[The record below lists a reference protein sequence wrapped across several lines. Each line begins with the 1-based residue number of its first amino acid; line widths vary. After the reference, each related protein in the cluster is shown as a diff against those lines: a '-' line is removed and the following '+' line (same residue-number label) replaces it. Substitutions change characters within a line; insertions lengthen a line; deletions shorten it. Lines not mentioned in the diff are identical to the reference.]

1 MHKVCAE
8 TLSSVSVRRRYD
20 GADCVSFTLI
30 FLFNENTISHSF
42 ISRGFSFPNRPPGFK
57 SALETKIS
65 KLKPPDNIKHS
76 NLTVWVLFVLLF
88 DTFKAVRESDE
99 MRPHGETDTETD
111 TTKKNEP
118 DGVYPCPAFF
128 IASRKI
134 LAASLML
141 SSVAWVYI
149 RSVTALSLWP
159 RASETLATS
168 APLVIATLAKV
179 WRSLWG

>member
-65 KLKPPDNIKHS
+65 KLKPPDRKS
-76 NLTVWVLFVLLF
+76 LKSF
-88 DTFKAVRESDE
+88 DFGDFSYFFGRNGVGQNVGQLPDPHRDPHVE
-99 MRPHGETDTETD
+99 MCG
-111 TTKKNEP
+111 
-118 DGVYPCPAFF
+118 
-128 IASRKI
+128 
-134 LAASLML
+134 
-141 SSVAWVYI
+141 
-149 RSVTALSLWP
+149 
-159 RASETLATS
+159 
-168 APLVIATLAKV
+168 KV
-179 WRSLWG
+179 

>member
-1 MHKVCAE
+1 MFTE
-8 TLSSVSVRRRYD
+8 EFDYD
-20 GADCVSFTLI
+20 RAI
-30 FLFNENTISHSF
+30 E
-42 ISRGFSFPNRPPGFK
+42 
-57 SALETKIS
+57 IS
-65 KLKPPDNIKHS
+65 KEEAREEGRIK
-76 NLTVWVLFVLLF
+76 NVRDMIMAGLTSL
-88 DTFKAVRESDE
+88 KAVRESDE

-134 LAASLML
+134 LEASLML

-159 RASETLATS
+159 KASETLAMS